1 VPPVVVGTEADQVAP
16 RRWVIAVYSLL
27 RRDGSTFMPCGG
39 GLDPAQGASPR
50 RRDAFLRKLKNK
62 GETRMDATPKL
73 QPAPTRAQLTRQ
85 TYAIVLAGG
94 RGSRLRQLTDWR
106 AKPAVP
112 FAGKLKIIDFA
123 LSNCVNSD
131 IRRIGVLTQYKAQ
144 SLIRHVERGWGF
156 LATSL
161 GEFVDVVPAQQQRGE
176 VWYSGTANAVWQ
188 NLGIVQKERPTYL
201 LILGG
206 DHVYKMD
213 YAVMLEEHVARRAR
227 LSVAC
232 IEVPLEQASD
242 FGVMSVDTGDR
253 IVAFAEK
260 PSRPTPIPGRPT
272 HALASIGIYV
282 FDADFLV
289 ERLSKDADDPGS
301 THDFGRDI
309 VPAAIGHCPVY
320 AHRFAYSCVN
330 MVGNEPY
337 WRDVGT
343 IDAYWEAHMDLT
355 QVVPDLNLY
364 DDSWPIL
371 SLQPQLAPAKFVF
384 DEHGRR
390 GTAIDSLVSSGCIVS
405 GAAVRR
411 SVLFSKVRVE
421 EGTLIEESAVLPY
434 VTIGRNVT
442 LRRAVVD
449 KYCRLP
455 DGFTAGVDRRADE
468 ARGFHVTERGVT
480 LVTPEMLGQQFRAK
494 GEPA

>member
-1 VPPVVVGTEADQVAP
+1 LDTAG
-16 RRWVIAVYSLL
+16 SLQH
-27 RRDGSTFMPCGG
+27 P
-39 GLDPAQGASPR
+39 
-50 RRDAFLRKLKNK
+50 
-62 GETRMDATPKL
+62 
-73 QPAPTRAQLTRQ
+73 PTRAQLTHR
-85 TYAIVLAGG
+85 TYAVVLAGG

-131 IRRIGVLTQYKAQ
+131 LRRIGVLTQYKAQ

-161 GEFVDVVPAQQQRGE
+161 GEFVDVIPAQQQHGE
-176 VWYSGTANAVWQ
+176 VWYSGTADAVWQ
-188 NLGIVQKERPTYL
+188 NLGIVQKERPDYL

-213 YAVMLEEHVARRAR
+213 YGVMLDEHVASGAR

-232 IEVPLEQASD
+232 VEVPREQSIE
-242 FGVMSVDTGDR
+242 FGVMTVDERDR
-253 IVAFAEK
+253 ITAFGEK
-260 PSRPTPIPGRPT
+260 QADAPTIPDRPT
-272 HALASIGIYV
+272 HVLASMGIYV
-282 FDADFLV
+282 FDTPFLV
-289 ERLSKDADDPGS
+289 ELLSHDSRDPAS
-301 THDFGRDI
+301 SHDFGRDI
-309 VPAAIGHCPVY
+309 IPAAIAHAQVH
-320 AHRFAYSCVN
+320 AHRFVRSCVN
-330 MVGNEPY
+330 MVGDEPY

-355 QVVPDLNLY
+355 KVVPDLSLY

-384 DEHGRR
+384 DEDHRR
-390 GTAIDSLVSSGCIVS
+390 GSATDSLVSSGCIVS
-405 GAAVRR
+405 GATVRR

-421 EGTLIEESAVLPY
+421 QGTLIEESLVLPY
-434 VTIGRNVT
+434 VTIGRDVT
-442 LRRAVVD
+442 LRRVVVD

-455 DGFTAGVDRRADE
+455 DGFTAGIDPDADRE
-468 ARGFHVTERGVT
+468 RGFHITERGIT
-480 LVTPEMLGQQFRAK
+480 LVTPEMLGQEFRGR

>member
-1 VPPVVVGTEADQVAP
+1 
-16 RRWVIAVYSLL
+16 
-27 RRDGSTFMPCGG
+27 
-39 GLDPAQGASPR
+39 
-50 RRDAFLRKLKNK
+50 
-62 GETRMDATPKL
+62 MDAATRH
-73 QPAPTRAQLTRQ
+73 QHVHTRAQLTRQ

-161 GEFVDVVPAQQQRGE
+161 GEFVDVIPAQQQRGE

-188 NLGIVQKERPTYL
+188 NLGIVQKERPAYL

-213 YAVMLEEHVARRAR
+213 YAVMLEEHVARGAR

-232 IEVPLEQASD
+232 IEVPLAQAGE
-242 FGVMSVDTGDR
+242 FGVMSVGDDGR
-253 IVAFAEK
+253 IAAFAEK
-260 PSRPTPIPGRPT
+260 PERPAPMPGRPT
-272 HALASIGIYV
+272 HALASMGIYV
-282 FDADFLV
+282 FDTDFLV
-289 ERLSKDADDPGS
+289 EQLSRDADEPLS

-309 VPAAIGHCPVY
+309 IPSVIGSHPVY
-320 AHRFAYSCVN
+320 AHRFAASCVN
-330 MVGNEPY
+330 MVGDEPY

-343 IDAYWEAHMDLT
+343 IDAYWATHMDLT

-371 SLQPQLAPAKFVF
+371 SLQPQLAPAKFVL
-384 DEHGRR
+384 DDHDRR
-390 GTAIDSLVSSGCIVS
+390 GTAIDSLISSGCIVS
-405 GAAVRR
+405 GATVRR

-421 EGTLIEESAVLPY
+421 ERSHIEESAVLPY
-434 VTIGRNVT
+434 VTIGRNVR
-442 LRRAVVD
+442 LRRTVID
-449 KYCRLP
+449 KYSHLP
-455 DGFTAGVDRRADE
+455 DGFTAGLDHAADR
-468 ARGFHVTERGVT
+468 ARGFHVTEGGIT

-494 GEPA
+494 GEPS

>member
-1 VPPVVVGTEADQVAP
+1 
-16 RRWVIAVYSLL
+16 
-27 RRDGSTFMPCGG
+27 
-39 GLDPAQGASPR
+39 
-50 RRDAFLRKLKNK
+50 
-62 GETRMDATPKL
+62 MDATPKR
-73 QPAPTRAQLTRQ
+73 QSVPTRAQLTHQ

-161 GEFVDVVPAQQQRGE
+161 GEFVDVIPAQQQRGDL
-176 VWYSGTANAVWQ
+176 WYSGTANAVWQ
-188 NLGIVQKERPTYL
+188 NLGIVQKERPAYL

-213 YAVMLEEHVARRAR
+213 YAVMLEEHVARGAQ

-232 IEVPLEQASD
+232 IEVLLEQACD
-242 FGVMSVDTGDR
+242 LGVMSVDADGR
-253 IVAFAEK
+253 IVAFEEK
-260 PSRPTPIPGRPT
+260 PAKPTPMPDRPT
-272 HALASIGIYV
+272 HALASMGIYV

-289 ERLSKDADDPGS
+289 ELLSKDTEDPQS
-301 THDFGRDI
+301 THDFGRDVI
-309 VPAAIGHCPVY
+309 PNAIGKYPVY
-320 AHRFAYSCVN
+320 AHRFAASCVN
-330 MVGNEPY
+330 MVGDEPY

-343 IDAYWEAHMDLT
+343 IDAYWEAHIDLT
-355 QVVPDLNLY
+355 QVVPELNLY

-384 DEHGRR
+384 DENGRR
-390 GTAIDSLVSSGCIVS
+390 GVAIDSLVSSGCIVS
-405 GAAVRR
+405 GATVRR

-421 EGTLIEESAVLPY
+421 EGSTIEESVVLPY
-434 VTIGRNVT
+434 VKVGRNVT
-442 LRRAVVD
+442 LRRVVVD
-449 KYCRLP
+449 KYSRLP
-455 DGFTAGVDRRADE
+455 DGFVAGMDPRADQ
-468 ARGFHVTERGVT
+468 ARGFHITERGIT
-480 LVTPEMLGQQFRAK
+480 LVTPEMLGQEFRAK
-494 GEPA
+494 GEPAQ